1 MSIDGRI
8 TRETGKSGVASKVL
22 RRCKKEPHSKWW
34 RYVGSP
40 GQEGGLPDIHGVL
53 WGIAVYIECKAEG
66 EYPTERQML
75 QMRELEEAGAIVGI
89 ARSEQDTDEILARVR
104 ELAQR
109 HGLSHE
115 NISALE

>member
-1 MSIDGRI
+1 MTIDGRI
-8 TRETGKSGVASKVL
+8 RRETGKSGVASKVL

-53 WGIAVYIECKAEG
+53 MGVPVYIECKAEG
-66 EYPTERQML
+66 EYPNERQML

-89 ARSEQDTDEILARVR
+89 ARSEEDAASIIARAHEFAR
-104 ELAQR
+104 Q
-109 HGLSHE
+109 HGLLRE
-115 NISALE
+115 NISSFE